1 MIEIIAIIISGI
13 TLIFTIINQINI
25 IKDKEPQLSFSL
37 KSFNGI
43 LYLMVTNNGGT
54 PAKNIRIKIEKIYNN
69 GNCGIQ
75 EDQIFEIPFE
85 LASHESV
92 QGMIGFNGENI
103 SNHVFPY
110 VDIKVQYQKPH
121 FIKNVKYERKVFY
134 IASYERKINVDAKLD
149 LNNIERDIN
158 NIHKSTLRLA
168 NYFDGNEI
176 APFDDLNIVSNNHFQ
191 KDLLKTKNGV
201 SSKTKSM

>member
-13 TLIFTIINQINI
+13 TLIFTVINQINI

-54 PAKNIRIKIEKIYNN
+54 PAKNIRIKVEEIYNN

>member
-1 MIEIIAIIISGI
+1 
-13 TLIFTIINQINI
+13 
-25 IKDKEPQLSFSL
+25 
-37 KSFNGI
+37 
-43 LYLMVTNNGGT
+43 MVTNNGGT

-75 EDQIFEIPFE
+75 GDQIFEIPFE

-103 SNHVFPY
+103 SKHVFPY
-110 VDIKVQYQKPH
+110 IDIMVQYQKAH

-134 IASYERKINVDAKLD
+134 TASYERKINVDAKLD
-149 LNNIERDIN
+149 LNNIEHDIN

-168 NYFDGNEI
+168 NYFDGNEL

-191 KDLLKTKNGV
+191 KDLLKTKKCI

>member
-37 KSFNGI
+37 KSFNDV

-54 PAKNIRIKIEKIYNN
+54 PAKNIRIKVDKIYNN

-121 FIKNVKYERKVFY
+121 FRKNVKYEREVFY
-134 IASYERKINVDAKLD
+134 TASAEKKLMWKR
-149 LNNIERDIN
+149 I
-158 NIHKSTLRLA
+158 
-168 NYFDGNEI
+168 
-176 APFDDLNIVSNNHFQ
+176 
-191 KDLLKTKNGV
+191 
-201 SSKTKSM
+201 

>member
-1 MIEIIAIIISGI
+1 MIEIIAIIISAI
-13 TLIFTIINQINI
+13 SLVFTIINQINI

-75 EDQIFEIPFE
+75 EDQIFEILFE

-168 NYFDGNEI
+168 NYFVGNEI

>member
-13 TLIFTIINQINI
+13 TLIFTVINQINI

-75 EDQIFEIPFE
+75 EDQIFEILFE